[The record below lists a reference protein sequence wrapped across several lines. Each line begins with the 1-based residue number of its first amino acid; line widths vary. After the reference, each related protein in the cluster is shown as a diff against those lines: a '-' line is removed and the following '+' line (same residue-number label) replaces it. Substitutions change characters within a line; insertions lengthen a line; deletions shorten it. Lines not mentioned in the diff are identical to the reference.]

1 MSVLVYGAG
10 GIGLYLAARL
20 ARAGEPVTVKA
31 RPATVRAAASGA
43 VELRHEGGA
52 EVVPGI
58 EFVDDLAGR
67 RFDVAVV
74 ATKSWQVETAAAE
87 IAPALAPGGRVL
99 TTQNGVDAP
108 ARVAAHVPSDAVY
121 GGTVV
126 VIVQRV
132 APLAVRLVG
141 SEARLVL
148 GSLRHPEPDPAA
160 LRLVGT
166 LQGAGVD
173 ARWTED
179 IRTALWRKLALI
191 ASYGGVGALADAPV
205 GRTRSLRPTRDLVE
219 RAMRE
224 VLAVGNRSGAR
235 LGEDDLAEIL
245 GVYEHGFA
253 PETTASLQRDLRE
266 GRPSEL
272 ADQSGAVVRHAAAL
286 GIPVPVHELIWATQL
301 PRELAAREGRADLG
315 PGPVVEP

>member
-1 MSVLVYGAG
+1 MGVLVYGAG
-10 GIGLYLAARL
+10 GVGLYLAARL
-20 ARAGEPVTVKA
+20 ASAGEPVTVKG
-31 RPATVRAAASGA
+31 RPATVRAAAGGG
-43 VELRHEGGA
+43 VEIRNENNT
-52 EVVPGI
+52 EVVSNV

-67 RFDVAVV
+67 RFDFAIV
-74 ATKSWQVETAAAE
+74 ATKSWQVEEAAAE
-87 IAPALAPGGRVL
+87 IAPALEPGGRVL

-108 ARVAAHVPSDAVY
+108 ARAAAHVPSDAVY

-126 VIVQRV
+126 VIVRRV

-141 SEARLVL
+141 SEARVVL
-148 GSLRHPEPDPAA
+148 GSLRHSEPDAA
-160 LRLVGT
+160 GLRLVEV
-166 LQGAGVD
+166 LRRAGAD

-179 IRTALWRKLALI
+179 VRTALWRKLALI

-205 GRTRSLRPTRDLVE
+205 GRTRSVRPTRDLVE

-224 VLAVGNRSGAR
+224 VIAVGNRSGAR

-245 GVYEHGFA
+245 DVYEHGFA
-253 PETTASLQRDLRE
+253 PETTASLQRDLRA

-272 ADQSGAVVRHAAAL
+272 ADQSGAVVRHATAL

-301 PRELAAREGRADLG
+301 PRELAAREERSDVG